1 MSAVGFDMGVDPRV
15 AERRVVRSHFY
26 PVERFAADNSSA
38 FADGGQFWVDIR
50 FVCIA
55 ASQNSSMRPVS
66 QIHLIRIGLPRSC
79 RWRPHPTR
87 QQPSLHPNCLTVV
100 MNVHDIL

>member
-38 FADGGQFWVDIR
+38 FPVIGTAQALRQECSELPTF
-50 FVCIA
+50 A
-55 ASQNSSMRPVS
+55 ASS
-66 QIHLIRIGLPRSC
+66 
-79 RWRPHPTR
+79 
-87 QQPSLHPNCLTVV
+87 
-100 MNVHDIL
+100 